1 MFSDSVEAGTAGFGL
16 PKSGRL
22 RRSARPFRSEGH
34 EPLDVLARGDHES
47 LGVDLLKPP
56 KPEPP
61 KTVPFLG
68 LREQRLDPHRPLPQR
83 LAVGLGVAVRP
94 HPFWVLLSEAAAQPA
109 SLRAVRALALE
120 V

>member
-94 HPFWVLLSEAAAQPA
+94 HPFYSTFHSGWAPG
-109 SLRAVRALALE
+109 R
-120 V
+120 